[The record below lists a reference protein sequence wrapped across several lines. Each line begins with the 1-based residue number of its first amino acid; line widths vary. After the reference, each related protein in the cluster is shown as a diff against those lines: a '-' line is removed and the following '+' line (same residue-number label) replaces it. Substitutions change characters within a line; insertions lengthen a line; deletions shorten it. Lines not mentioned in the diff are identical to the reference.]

1 MALQEALTAVI
12 EAAKRKL
19 AADDEFTA
27 ADALT
32 KTAKSRLNRAVAG
45 TKEADA
51 AFTAAVTS
59 LSTLAL
65 EKGALNGR

>member
-27 ADALT
+27 ADAVT
-32 KTAKSRLNRAVAG
+32 KAAKARLNRALAG

-51 AFTAAVTS
+51 AFAAAVTN